1 MFGVAIRQITRHDL
15 GGDRAEPGDDRAR
28 FVEPTSMGIACGEKS
43 VCDGSAEIFLHREKQ
58 GRRSFVKPTF
68 EKMGLTDPSLRRT
81 RAFTRAQTQRGFDM
95 RDRKIGFTR
104 PQPDDAAGIPTA
116 GVAWVEREGTVDQR
130 HWHTDILAKLRQN
143 DRRVTEN
150 CGVTVRHPE
159 RLPGKIAGFATTCIR
174 RFDPAVNR
182 QYSVAYRCPGKCP
195 PVMRSIAIACSNKL
209 RAFEAL
215 SFDAGK

>member
-28 FVEPTSMGIACGEKS
+28 FDEPTSMGIACGEKS
-43 VCDGSAEIFLHREKQ
+43 VCDGSAEIFFHREKQ

-130 HWHTDILAKLRQN
+130 HWHTDILPNSARTSPRYRELR
-143 DRRVTEN
+143 
-150 CGVTVRHPE
+150 GH
-159 RLPGKIAGFATTCIR
+159 
-174 RFDPAVNR
+174 
-182 QYSVAYRCPGKCP
+182 CP
-195 PVMRSIAIACSNKL
+195 PPGALAWQDRWLCDDLHPAL
-209 RAFEAL
+209 RP
-215 SFDAGK
+215 SC